1 MGILPR
7 KTLPSNPIIKSNI
20 INNKKKENRKKKKI
34 KMFPKVFPKT
44 FASIDYDF

>member
-7 KTLPSNPIIKSNI
+7 KTLPSNVIIKSNI
-20 INNKKKENRKKKKI
+20 INNKKKENRKKKI